1 MSSDKIVLNVKK
13 RELTGKKVA
22 QLRAE
27 DQVPAVVYGKDFE
40 PVNIQA
46 NYLDL
51 VRTIKQAGTHSLV
64 ELDIDGT
71 KQTVIIKD
79 FDIDP
84 VKNRINHISFQAVS
98 ADQVVTT
105 EVPIVVVAFNESEA
119 GKAGFEIMQAIDE
132 IQIKAKPADLPK
144 QLEVSAIS
152 SKEHGDKLVISDIK
166 LPEGVLLADEN
177 DSELTIASVVD
188 PAIEAAR
195 QEAIEK
201 AEAEKQAAA
210 EAAAAT
216 TEEGEQSAEGE
227 TSESTEESSEAE
239 AKSE

>member
-22 QLRAE
+22 NLRAE

-40 PVNIQA
+40 PVNVQA
-46 NYLDL
+46 DYLEL
-51 VRTIKQAGTHSLV
+51 AKVIRAAGTHSLV
-64 ELDIDGT
+64 ELDIDGK

-79 FDIDP
+79 YDMDH

-105 EVPIVVVAFNESEA
+105 EVPIIIIAFNESEA

-132 IQIKAKPADLPK
+132 IEIKAKPADLPK
-144 QLEVSAIS
+144 QLEVSAVGV
-152 SKEHGDKLVISDIK
+152 KEHGDKLVIADIK
-166 LPEGVLLADEN
+166 LPEGVSLADEN

-195 QEAIEK
+195 QEAAEK
-201 AEAEKQAAA
+201 AAAEAEAEKAAA
-210 EAAAAT
+210 EAET
-216 TEEGEQSAEGE
+216 EGEQPA
-227 TSESTEESSEAE
+227 EAE
-239 AKSE
+239 AEAGEPNGAEPNSEDK